1 MPHDDDQEDPPPR
14 SYEEEL
20 IQLCLGSFCDPG
32 VFQFSLDSNHIL
44 PPVDE
49 SNVKSCGPAILG
61 LLLTLCKGIK
71 DQSLV
76 HDLVIQRLDDLRS
89 LAKEKFYAF
98 PFKEVPACW
107 RELYRYAS
115 LLKVSALAAKAW
127 GQLKAPKVTVDSAFL
142 QRTDGAS
149 IDEIV
154 QTIDMAL
161 IMAGPPS
168 NDKMES
174 LNRAFDILQKIDN
187 KSEKLFSS
195 KTTPEEVETRH
206 NKRQKRDRFS
216 TLCTFVPPISKPV
229 LKVPSLSLSKFE
241 DHMLCPKDPELG
253 PGPLIVESCL
263 EHWPARNERP
273 WSCPSYLMSRT
284 IGGRRLVPIELG
296 RSYVDDGW
304 SQKIVSLKEFL
315 EVYMSEDPKPSG
327 STIGYLAQHNLFS
340 QIPSLRND
348 IAIPD
353 FCYASCSPPH
363 KSSPQA
369 AEHAALPQLGEPL
382 LNAWFGPAGTISPL
396 HTDPYHN
403 ILAQVVGKK
412 YVRLYAPRESEKLYA
427 RAIENGGVDMSNTS
441 TLDVGLLEGWDGD
454 AEDRDEARKMF
465 PLFSKA
471 EYVECILK
479 EGDCLY
485 IPLGWWHYVRSLSP
499 SFSVSFWFNGSEEGL
514 DLKSA

>member
-1 MPHDDDQEDPPPR
+1 MARDDDQEDPSPR
-14 SYEEEL
+14 SCEEDL
-20 IQLCLGSFCDPG
+20 IQLCLRSFCDPAALR
-32 VFQFSLDSNHIL
+32 FSLDPNHMQLSAYENSIE
-44 PPVDE
+44 P
-49 SNVKSCGPAILG
+49 CGPAIIG

-71 DQSLV
+71 DQRLA
-76 HDLVIQRLDDLRS
+76 HDLIIHRLDDLQS
-89 LAKEKFYAF
+89 LANERFYAF

-115 LLKVSALAAKAW
+115 LLKISALATKAW
-127 GQLKAPKVTVDSAFL
+127 GQAEYSEEIVDSTAL
-142 QRTDGAS
+142 QSTDDAT
-149 IDEIV
+149 IDEMV

-168 NDKMES
+168 DDKTES
-174 LNRAFDILQKIDN
+174 LNRVFDILQQIDN
-187 KSEKLFSS
+187 KSEKVASS
-195 KTTPEEVETRH
+195 EFNSEEEQTRAS
-206 NKRQKRDRFS
+206 KRQKGDRFT

-229 LKVPSLSLSKFE
+229 PKLPKLSLSKFE
-241 DHMLCPKDPELG
+241 NHMLHPKNPELG
-253 PGPLIVESCL
+253 PEPFIVEGCL

-273 WSCPSYLMSRT
+273 WNSPSYLISKT

-304 SQKIVSLKEFL
+304 GQKIVSLKEFL
-315 EVYMSEDPKPSG
+315 EKYMSDEMKSSG
-327 STIGYLAQHNLFS
+327 SATGYLAQHNLFS

-348 IAIPD
+348 IAVPD
-353 FCYASCSPPH
+353 FCYASCPPPH

-369 AEHAALPQLGEPL
+369 AKHALLPQLDEPL

-403 ILAQVVGKK
+403 ILTQVVGKK

-427 RAIENGGVDMSNTS
+427 RSIEDGGVDMSNTS
-441 TLDVGLLEGWDGD
+441 TLDVGFLEGWDGD
-454 AEDRDEARKMF
+454 AKDRDEAHGMF
-465 PLFSKA
+465 PLFSEA
-471 EYVECILK
+471 EYVECILE

-499 SFSVSFWFNGSEEGL
+499 SFSVSFWFNGSEDIDEE
-514 DLKSA
+514 S